1 MKKLEITSAV
11 AKRAIVPLFLFNSIL
26 RNFNL
31 FSHLLPTAYSER
43 RIGLLSSRL
52 CNPTIPG
59 PVLCRKT
66 EDLIVSP
73 ALVHVHLLL
82 LPLLSSE
89 ALPILPLE
97 QTGALR
103 PMEMFLLHNG
113 RC

>member
-11 AKRAIVPLFLFNSIL
+11 AKRAIVPLFLVKSIL

-52 CNPTIPG
+52 CNPTKPG

-89 ALPILPLE
+89 TPPILPLV
-97 QTGALR
+97 QTRTLHLMG
-103 PMEMFLLHNG
+103 MFLLHEV

>member
-1 MKKLEITSAV
+1 MKTLVMTSAV
-11 AKRAIVPLFLFNSIL
+11 SNIVIVLLFFVNSIL

-52 CNPTIPG
+52 CNPTKPG

-89 ALPILPLE
+89 TLPILPLD
-97 QTGALR
+97 QT
-103 PMEMFLLHNG
+103 
-113 RC
+113 